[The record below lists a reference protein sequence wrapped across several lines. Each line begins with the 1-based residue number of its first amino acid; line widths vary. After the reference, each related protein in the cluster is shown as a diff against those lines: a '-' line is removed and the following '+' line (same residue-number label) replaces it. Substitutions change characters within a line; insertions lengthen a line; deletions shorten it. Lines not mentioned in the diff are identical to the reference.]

1 MGTRNPL
8 TFQNNDRQTVCFIRG
23 NVWEVAQRVISI
35 RWSWAGNVMHQV
47 CPTCTTFIT
56 GKSWDTD
63 RSKLNDGNGFP
74 GQSPRRFGEPDR
86 EILHVFYECLRTPH
100 PTGCICLFF
109 VCLTFSRLRFLG
121 NLNLIRPNDFG
132 DKQKAG
138 QVSGKYTKSA
148 CGKFQGL
155 SLKNG
160 VNIWTFVRENV

>member
-1 MGTRNPL
+1 MFYQRECVGGGPTSDL
-8 TFQNNDRQTVCFIRG
+8 DTLVLCRQCDAPGSVQLAQHSSPGNRG
-23 NVWEVAQRVISI
+23 I
-35 RWSWAGNVMHQV
+35 
-47 CPTCTTFIT
+47 
-56 GKSWDTD
+56 TD
-63 RSKLNDGNGFP
+63 RFKLNDGNGFP

-138 QVSGKYTKSA
+138 QASGNTRRAHVESFRVY
-148 CGKFQGL
+148 L
-155 SLKNG
+155 SK
-160 VNIWTFVRENV
+160 TA